1 MLSFDTI
8 EHFHIKLSRIGISIV
23 PTDQTDLIASC
34 LILPNDRCS
43 KKFLHITC
51 LTEQVLIW
59 HLNGLDYFA
68 KWPISMTGEKN
79 LFMRFFFVRHKI
91 K

>member
-8 EHFHIKLSRIGISIV
+8 EHFHTKLNRSGISIV
-23 PTDQTDLIASC
+23 TTDQTDLIASC

-79 LFMRFFFVRHKI
+79 LFMRPFFVLS
-91 K
+91 